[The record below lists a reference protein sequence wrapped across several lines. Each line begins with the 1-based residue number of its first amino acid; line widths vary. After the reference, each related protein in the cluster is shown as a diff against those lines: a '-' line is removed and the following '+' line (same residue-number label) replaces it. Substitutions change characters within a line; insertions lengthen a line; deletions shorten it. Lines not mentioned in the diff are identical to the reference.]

1 MTDRVAC
8 IIPAYRAEHTLPGV
22 LRQLRGALP
31 AARLVVV
38 DDGSPD
44 ATAAVAKDLADWTI
58 RLAGNRGKG
67 AALRAGFDEALR
79 AGDDVALTLD
89 ADGQHDPAYA
99 SALMD
104 ALEGF
109 DLVIGERVRTGSS
122 MPLRRRM
129 TNAMASAAIARV
141 TGLRLRDTQSGFR
154 AIRRAV
160 LERVHARGDRYEF
173 ETDFLIRAAQAG
185 FRVRNA
191 TVPTVYGSVSH
202 FRGMSDSA
210 RIVRTIW
217 AHRRAGVHARAS

>member
-1 MTDRVAC
+1 
-8 IIPAYRAEHTLPGV
+8 V
-22 LRQLRGALP
+22 LQQLRTSLP
-31 AARLVVV
+31 AARIIVV
-38 DDGSPD
+38 DDGSSD
-44 ATAAVAKDLADWTI
+44 ATAAIATTLADWTI
-58 RLAGNRGKG
+58 RWPGNRGKG
-67 AALRAGFDEALR
+67 AALRAGFEEALR
-79 AGDDVALTLD
+79 AGDDIVLTID

-99 SALMD
+99 STLITALD
-104 ALEGF
+104 GF
-109 DLVIGERVRTGSS
+109 DVVIGERVRAGSS

-141 TGLRLRDTQSGFR
+141 AGVRLRDTQSGFR

-160 LERVHARGDRYEF
+160 LERIRARGDRYEF

-191 TVPTVYGSVSH
+191 TVPTLYGSVSH

-217 AHRRAGVHARAS
+217 THRRSTSHARAS